1 MTDYPHIRANYTCP
15 FCDNSKNKDLLACW
29 SCFRGLGLHD
39 GETAVQQMLLEIYE
53 YVLATLAEKR

>member
-1 MTDYPHIRANYTCP
+1 MVDYPHIRANYTCP
-15 FCDNSKNKDLLACW
+15 FCNNCKNKDLLVCW
-29 SCFRGLGLHD
+29 PCFHGFGLHN